1 MPLLEDQLKSGRL
14 AVMKKNGKEKDKGG
28 GGGGGRERERIPK
41 VRYSKT

>member
-28 GGGGGRERERIPK
+28 GGGGGERERENTK
-41 VRYSKT
+41 S

>member
-28 GGGGGRERERIPK
+28 GGGRERERIPK

>member
-28 GGGGGRERERIPK
+28 GGGRERENTK
-41 VRYSKT
+41 S